1 MSDNNKSEQIRIYG
15 KDITFNVKNFDSLDE
30 FNQYYNLHKSEIDEL
45 STNCLNKIYHIK
57 DYKITRR
64 KLNNNEEVPA
74 GQPLAAHKQLCFQL
88 MKPNLPKETNESTT
102 TINALQKQIEE
113 LKFEV
118 SKIKQQVIEIV
129 KVFNGSN

>member
-15 KDITFNVKNFDSLDE
+15 KDITFSVKNFDSLDE

-45 STNCLNKIYHIK
+45 STNRLNKIYHIK

-64 KLNNNEEVPA
+64 KLNNNED
-74 GQPLAAHKQLCFQL
+74 KQLCFQL
-88 MKPNLPKETNESTT
+88 MKPNLPKETNESITMT
-102 TINALQKQIEE
+102 SDFQKQIDE
-113 LKFEV
+113 LKYEV

>member
-15 KDITFNVKNFDSLDE
+15 KDITFSVKNFDSLDE

-45 STNCLNKIYHIK
+45 STNRLNKIYHIK

-64 KLNNNEEVPA
+64 KLNNNEE
-74 GQPLAAHKQLCFQL
+74 KQLCFQL
-88 MKPNLPKETNESTT
+88 IKPNLPKETNESTT
-102 TINALQKQIEE
+102 TTNALQKQIDEI
-113 LKFEV
+113 KYEV

-129 KVFNGSN
+129 KVFNGLN